1 MDKEKIGL
9 VFLRFV
15 SILFLILQKGE
26 KQQKGPGLF
35 KIYEYT
41 FFNIWKGHQEKIGPD
56 CF

>member
-41 FFNIWKGHQEKIGPD
+41 FFNIWKGHIEKIGLGS
-56 CF
+56 F